1 MLKRRNTVSRNSL
14 ILVIDDAKETLMS
27 LEFDLIEAGYKVI
40 AVNSGSQA
48 LEILNRQNVDLV
60 LLEFRMPNNSGI
72 KLLAHITA
80 MESYPPVIMLS
91 STADENN
98 VVNTLDLG
106 AEDYVLK
113 PYIAKVLLARI
124 RNALRLNE
132 KTQRLES
139 LLLTDS
145 LTHVNNRV
153 GYEDLANKVISHAK
167 RNKHQTAV
175 AMLDIDHF
183 KKVNDTHGHEAGD
196 VVLIKFAEL
205 LTSCFRD
212 YDVVGRVG
220 GEEFAVCMPNITIDA
235 AFDACERFRK
245 TLDGLSITL
254 QDDATTEVSITVSIG
269 LTVSNGSEI
278 KLDDLMRDA
287 DKLMYQAKSGG
298 RNRTITKPNLLNIDK
313 RNDQSATQ
321 ENNNLNNNELNNEL
335 TEKYAGIEYD
345 IGVNNVLGDE
355 SLFEEILV
363 MFYQDHSHDKD
374 KIAQAISD
382 NDILTVK
389 SLTHTLKGVAC
400 SIGAMDLF
408 NHTKA
413 LDLAANEQKIQE
425 FDYLFKPMA
434 LALDK
439 VLMGIECKLASK
451 I

>member
-1 MLKRRNTVSRNSL
+1 MGSNSI
-14 ILVIDDAKETLMS
+14 ILVIDDAKDTLMS

-40 AVNSGSQA
+40 AVNGGSQA
-48 LEILNRQNVDLV
+48 LEILNRQSVDLV
-60 LLEFRMPNNSGI
+60 LLDFHMPNISG
-72 KLLAHITA
+72 LQVLGHITG
-80 MESYPPVIMLS
+80 MDISPPVIMLS
-91 STADENN
+91 SPEDEID
-98 VVNTLDLG
+98 VVNTLDMG
-106 AEDYVLK
+106 AEDYVIK
-113 PYIAKVLLARI
+113 PYIKKVLLARI

-153 GYEDLANKVISHAK
+153 GYEELASKVISHAK

-183 KKVNDTHGHEAGD
+183 KKVNDTHGHETGD
-196 VVLIKFAEL
+196 MVLIKFAEL

-212 YDVVGRVG
+212 YDVVGRIG
-220 GEEFAVCMPNITIDA
+220 GEEFAVCMPNVTIDA

-245 TLDGLSITL
+245 TLAELTITL
-254 QDDATTEVSITVSIG
+254 QDDATTEVRITVSIG
-269 LTVSNGSEI
+269 LTVSNESEI
-278 KLDDLMRDA
+278 KLDDLMRHA
-287 DKLMYQAKSGG
+287 DKLMYQAKSAG
-298 RNRTITKPNLLNIDK
+298 RNRTITEPDLQHIDK
-313 RNDQSATQ
+313 CNIKSTTQ
-321 ENNNLNNNELNNEL
+321 EHNKLNNNELNNDM

-363 MFYQDHSHDKD
+363 MFYQDHSQDKD
-374 KIAQAISD
+374 KIAQAIND
-382 NDILTVK
+382 NDILTLK

-408 NHTKA
+408 NQTKA
-413 LDLAANEQKIQE
+413 LDDAANEQLNQE

-439 VLMGIECKLASK
+439 VLMGIENKLASK